1 MRVGCVADTGS
12 ASVALRHHVIVVGRP
27 HGGWTP
33 CQGPLEGG
41 ECCVVSCRVV
51 PPRGVYPPLSGVGRG
66 GLLVSTNVCN

>member
-41 ECCVVSCRVV
+41 ECCVVSVSVSVSCQCRVV
-51 PPRGVYPPLSGVGRG
+51 PPRGVYPFCG
-66 GLLVSTNVCN
+66 GLVC

>member
-41 ECCVVSCRVV
+41 ECRLMSCHVV
-51 PPRGVYPPLSGVGRG
+51 PPCGVYPVCG
-66 GLLVSTNVCN
+66 GLVEGVC